1 MSSGALFE
9 GHVQP
14 GPQLQDVPQV
24 QDVPQLQA
32 EFPQT
37 SLFVGLLE
45 AAYEQLGPQLHAAP
59 HAHAEPVQHKSETNA
74 SPAVGPFDRLEQLG
88 PQDATS
94 RLTSDSDVATSET
107 LSRVAHGQ
115 LCRDIKLI
123 FKRSFLRINRSV
135 GFLSTTP
142 PNEWLM
148 I

>member
-107 LSRVAHGQ
+107 LSRVAEFADHNGMQ
-115 LCRDIKLI
+115 ALDLARELAPCLAWYGDDTCK
-123 FKRSFLRINRSV
+123 SS
-135 GFLSTTP
+135 
-142 PNEWLM
+142 
-148 I
+148 